1 MINCAECSITEIK
14 KFLGSEVGLSDWV
27 VINQERINKFAKLTE
42 DEQFIHIDP
51 ERASK
56 ETPFGGTVAHGFLTL
71 SMLVKLAESA
81 LPKIKDVKFTI
92 NYGFDKIRFIYP
104 VAANSNLRARFI
116 LKEVEERSL
125 TQIMTK
131 WDVSVEIKNVERPAI
146 VATWVN
152 LLMF

>member
-1 MINCAECSITEIK
+1 MINCAEYSITEMK

>member
-1 MINCAECSITEIK
+1 MINCAECSIIEIK

-27 VINQERINKFAKLTE
+27 TVDQERINKFAKLTE

-131 WDVSVEIKNVERPAI
+131 WDVSVELKNVERPAI

>member
-1 MINCAECSITEIK
+1 MINCAECSIIEIK

-27 VINQERINKFAKLTE
+27 TVDQERINKFAKLTE

>member
-1 MINCAECSITEIK
+1 MINCAECSITELK

>member
-1 MINCAECSITEIK
+1 MINCAECSIIEIK

-125 TQIMTK
+125 TQIMSK
-131 WDVSVEIKNVERPAI
+131 WDVSVEIKNV
-146 VATWVN
+146 
-152 LLMF
+152 

>member
-1 MINCAECSITEIK
+1 MINCAECSITEMK
-14 KFLGSEVGLSDWV
+14 KSLGSEVGLSDWV

>member
-1 MINCAECSITEIK
+1 MINCAECSISEMK

>member
-1 MINCAECSITEIK
+1 MINCTECSITEIK

>member
-1 MINCAECSITEIK
+1 MTEYTIPELK
-14 KFLGSEVGLSDWV
+14 KFIGREVGLSDW
-27 VINQERINKFAKLTE
+27 IMIDQGRINKFAKLTE
-42 DEQFIHIDP
+42 DEQFIHINP

-56 ETPFGGTVAHGFLTL
+56 ETPFGGTIAHGFLTL

>member
-1 MINCAECSITEIK
+1 MINYTEFSITEIK

>member
-1 MINCAECSITEIK
+1 MINCAECSIIEIK

-131 WDVSVEIKNVERPAI
+131 WDVSVEIKNV
-146 VATWVN
+146 
-152 LLMF
+152 

>member
-92 NYGFDKIRFIYP
+92 NYGFDKVRFIYP

>member
-1 MINCAECSITEIK
+1 MINYTEFSITEIK

-116 LKEVEERSL
+116 LKEIEERSL

>member
-1 MINCAECSITEIK
+1 MINCAEYSITEMK

-81 LPKIKDVKFTI
+81 LPKIIDVKVTI

-116 LKEVEERSL
+116 LKEVEERSI

>member
-1 MINCAECSITEIK
+1 MINCTECSITEIK

-131 WDVSVEIKNVERPAI
+131 WDVSVEIKNVGKPAI

>member
-1 MINCAECSITEIK
+1 MINCAEYSITEIK

>member
-1 MINCAECSITEIK
+1 MINCAECSISEIK

>member
-1 MINCAECSITEIK
+1 MINCAECSIAEMK

>member
-1 MINCAECSITEIK
+1 MK

>member
-1 MINCAECSITEIK
+1 MINCAEYSITEMK

-81 LPKIKDVKFTI
+81 LPKIIDVKVTI
-92 NYGFDKIRFIYP
+92 NYGFDKIRFIHP
-104 VAANSNLRARFI
+104 VAANSKLRARFI

>member
-1 MINCAECSITEIK
+1 MINYAEYSITEIK

>member
-1 MINCAECSITEIK
+1 MINCAECSITEMK

>member
-1 MINCAECSITEIK
+1 MINCAECSITEMK

-27 VINQERINKFAKLTE
+27 VINQERINKFARLTE

>member
-1 MINCAECSITEIK
+1 MINCAECSITEMK

-92 NYGFDKIRFIYP
+92 NYGFDKIRFIHP

-146 VATWVN
+146 VVTWVN

>member
-1 MINCAECSITEIK
+1 MINCAECSISEIK

-42 DEQFIHIDP
+42 DEQFIHMDP

-92 NYGFDKIRFIYP
+92 NYGFDKIRFIHP

-125 TQIMTK
+125 TQIVTK
-131 WDVSVEIKNVERPAI
+131 WDVSVEIKNVGKPAI